1 MIRLFS
7 YEHCELLLGHQ
18 DKGKIFDI
26 DEVDTLGSLAL
37 I

>member
-1 MIRLFS
+1 MIWLFS

-18 DKGKIFDI
+18 DKGRTFGI
-26 DEVDTLGSLAL
+26 DEVDTLSSLDF